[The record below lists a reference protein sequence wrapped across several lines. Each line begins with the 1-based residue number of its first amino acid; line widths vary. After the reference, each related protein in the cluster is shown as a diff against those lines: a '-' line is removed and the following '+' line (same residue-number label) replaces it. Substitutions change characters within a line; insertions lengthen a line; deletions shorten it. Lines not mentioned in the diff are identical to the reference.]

1 MANLQ
6 GASIIATGT
15 ITTSTASL
23 LTLASSCSYV
33 IVSNQSGAKA
43 YFLINDAASPV
54 VSATVY
60 DFVLADQGERI
71 LSHMDIT
78 KIGVFVAAD
87 AGINVT
93 GWPS

>member
-6 GASIIATGT
+6 GASIVATGT
-15 ITTSTASL
+15 ITTSTAST
-23 LTLASSCSYV
+23 LTLATSCSYV
-33 IVSNQSGAKA
+33 IANNQSGAKC
-43 YFLINDAASPV
+43 YFKVNDAASPT

-60 DFVLADQGERI
+60 DFVLADQGSLP

-78 KIGVFVAAD
+78 NISVYVAAN
-87 AGINVT
+87 AGISIT